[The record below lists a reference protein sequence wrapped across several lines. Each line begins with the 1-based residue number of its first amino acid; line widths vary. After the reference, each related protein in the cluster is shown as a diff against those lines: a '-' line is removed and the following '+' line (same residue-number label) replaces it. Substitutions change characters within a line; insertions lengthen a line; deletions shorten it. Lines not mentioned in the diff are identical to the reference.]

1 MVFPQRKVGGEDCSH
16 CRVTALFSQ
25 TQPCSSPQWPPDSPD
40 PDTLPQA
47 RKELVERWTGKS
59 LCGGSGVRCEEWE
72 AGG

>member
-25 TQPCSSPQWPPDSPD
+25 TQLCSSPQWPPDSPD

-59 LCGGSGVRCEEWE
+59 LCGGSGVRCEE
-72 AGG
+72 